1 MKYAFAGDREIS
13 VIILSFLMS
22 KGYNPSALLLSKTNK
37 SSHAEILIEKSGLE
51 KKFIFRGSDFKNNL
65 VQLQSMGLDYIF
77 GIHFPYIIPIEF
89 LNIPKIGFLN
99 LHPAYLPFNKGW
111 HTPSWAII
119 DNTPIGATLHFMSER
134 LDEGDIIHQKSIN
147 VEIDDTANSLYQ
159 KLLKLEEDV
168 FKEAFSDIEMLR
180 PHRIRQ
186 KDTGTTHFKND
197 LEKIRYIR
205 LDEKST
211 FKEFLNKIRAL
222 STNDDNEL
230 AYFVKGGNKI
240 GVKIS
245 FVKLSDDDK

>member
-22 KGYNPSALLLSKTNK
+22 KGHSPSALLVSKTNK
-37 SSHAEILIEKSGLE
+37 SSHSEILIEKSGLE
-51 KKFIFRGSDFKNNL
+51 KKFIYAGNDFKDNL
-65 VQLQSMGLDYIF
+65 VKLQSMDLDYIF
-77 GIHFPYIIPIEF
+77 GIHFPYIIPTEF
-89 LNIPKIGFLN
+89 LNLPKIGFLN

-134 LDEGDIIHQKSIN
+134 LDEGDIIRQKSMN

-168 FKEAFSDIEMLR
+168 FKEAFPDIEILR
-180 PHRIRQ
+180 PHRIKQ
-186 KDTGTTHFKND
+186 KDPGTSHFRKD
-197 LEKIRYIR
+197 LEKIRHIS
-205 LDEKST
+205 LDEQST
-211 FKEFLNKIRAL
+211 FKEFLNKLRAL
-222 STNDDNEL
+222 STNDNNEL
-230 AYFVKGGNKI
+230 AYFVKEGKKI

-245 FVKLSDDDK
+245 FVKLSDEDK